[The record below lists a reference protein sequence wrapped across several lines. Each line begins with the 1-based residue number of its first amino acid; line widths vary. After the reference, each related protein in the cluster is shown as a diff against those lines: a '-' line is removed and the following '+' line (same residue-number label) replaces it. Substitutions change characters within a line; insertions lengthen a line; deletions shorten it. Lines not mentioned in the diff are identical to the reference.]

1 MDVPPILT
9 ALTNLLSSVQ
19 ILENI
24 MKRKEA
30 NYTWRSKSDDTNE
43 EKIYK
48 EIENI
53 EDLVKRKEISDMSGT
68 TTLDRTRLAI
78 VNGNWGLG
86 GGRVI

>member
-30 NYTWRSKSDDTNE
+30 NYTWKSMSDDTNE

-68 TTLDRTRLAI
+68 TTLDQTRLAI